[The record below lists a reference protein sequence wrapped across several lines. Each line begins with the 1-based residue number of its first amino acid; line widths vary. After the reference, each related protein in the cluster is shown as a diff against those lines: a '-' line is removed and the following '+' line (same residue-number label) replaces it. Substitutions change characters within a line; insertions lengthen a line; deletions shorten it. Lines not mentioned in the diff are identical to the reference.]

1 MHLLRLAL
9 ALALALRC
17 WPLYLLEGSRA
28 LLAAQ
33 RGGESPPRPAQG
45 GCERLPARGASLRGA
60 CESPLSA
67 WRESQSQRDGVTR
80 ALSYKVK
87 SVDAQSPRGER
98 RLFLAK
104 IEIGPSKAFVAEV
117 SESSLPSEIVPP

>member
-9 ALALALRC
+9 ALHGLSC

-28 LLAAQ
+28 LLEAQ

-67 WRESQSQRDGVTR
+67 WRESPSLRDGAKR

-87 SVDAQSPRGER
+87 SVDAQSPRDEM
-98 RLFLAK
+98 RLFLAM
-104 IEIGPSKAFVAEV
+104 IETESSKGSAAEV
-117 SESSLPSEIVPP
+117 SESALPSEIVPP